1 MQDFS
6 SNKGATFRTMSP
18 MKTII
23 GSWHS
28 VTASTS
34 QIIDLEAQTT
44 VQGMHTPL
52 PESISTPFP
61 THSLRHS
68 ITGTDPVDDF
78 FGVTPP
84 STNTRDSRHD
94 LRLSAGEL
102 PPPYPALRRCSGE
115 LPAYDAA
122 PVEPITLAM
131 YLFKFGFCTSV
142 FFTS

>member
-1 MQDFS
+1 MS
-6 SNKGATFRTMSP
+6 S

-23 GSWHS
+23 GSWRS
-28 VTASTS
+28 FTASTS

-44 VQGMHTPL
+44 IQGMHTPL

-102 PPPYPALRRCSGE
+102 PPPYPELRRYSGG

-142 FFTS
+142 SFTS